1 MEIVKLQVEFYYE
14 PKISFTWQPGP
25 MTQPSETPEIK
36 DNDDDHIDLDFGN
49 DNDNTCEND
58 DDDDNDYEKMVMT
71 TIEDE
76 NGEDTTFWAEGELA
90 S

>member
-1 MEIVKLQVEFYYE
+1 
-14 PKISFTWQPGP
+14 

-36 DNDDDHIDLDFGN
+36 DNEDDDFGN

-58 DDDDNDYEKMVMT
+58 DDDDYEKMVMS

-76 NGEDTTFWAEGELA
+76 NGEDTTF
-90 S
+90 

>member
-1 MEIVKLQVEFYYE
+1 
-14 PKISFTWQPGP
+14 

-36 DNDDDHIDLDFGN
+36 DNDDDDIDVDFGN

-58 DDDDNDYEKMVMT
+58 DDDDDDNNYEKMVMT

>member
-1 MEIVKLQVEFYYE
+1 
-14 PKISFTWQPGP
+14 

-36 DNDDDHIDLDFGN
+36 DNDDDDIDVDFGN

-58 DDDDNDYEKMVMT
+58 DDDDNDYKKMVMT

-76 NGEDTTFWAEGELA
+76 NGEDTTF
-90 S
+90 